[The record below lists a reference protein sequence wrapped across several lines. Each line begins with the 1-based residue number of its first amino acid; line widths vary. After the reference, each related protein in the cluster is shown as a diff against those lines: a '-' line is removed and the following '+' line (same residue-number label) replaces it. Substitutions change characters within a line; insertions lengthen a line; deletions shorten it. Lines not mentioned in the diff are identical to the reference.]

1 MCTVWPQF
9 FFFALHTNVTQK
21 KFNIQIKYCHGLA
34 LTQFQRASPKTQN
47 KVDAINYGLI
57 LRIKGFNPF
66 QTVQVFS
73 ICLQLTIQC
82 DWLCSYTSSTLVA
95 GGTSLKK
102 GISLLLISFIISWS
116 PENCS
121 NFRMQ
126 KVLHRSMCQIKNLH
140 RKCRFRLLAVEMI
153 EMICNHSINE
163 LFEIESTERNSKY
176 RFSLGIRY

>member
-1 MCTVWPQF
+1 MQC
-9 FFFALHTNVTQK
+9 ALFDPNSSFLHYTQMLHKK

-126 KVLHRSMCQIKNLH
+126 KVLHRSMSDKEFAP
-140 RKCRFRLLAVEMI
+140 KMSFSPVGCRNDWNDL
-153 EMICNHSINE
+153 
-163 LFEIESTERNSKY
+163 
-176 RFSLGIRY
+176 